1 MFRKAL
7 LTAAAAFAMF
17 ALSSVAR
24 ADTITLTSG
33 VPTTVNFK
41 SFSDPSGST
50 ATATFT
56 LTGNQLTVKLTNT
69 STSNTFVSG
78 IGFNTTP
85 NLTLTS
91 ATTATN
97 GWTAGAGP
105 GGGLGNFELISFGN
119 GNPARLSPGET
130 ATATFVFSAPSNLT
144 TLQIENL
151 IVHLTSLPN
160 GQSEKVPGTPQNA
173 VPEPMTMLL
182 FGTGLAG
189 IAARARR
196 RRGSKA

>member
-7 LTAAAAFAMF
+7 LTTAAAFAML

-41 SFSDPSGST
+41 SFSDPTGST
-50 ATATFT
+50 ATATFL
-56 LTGNQLTVKLTNT
+56 LTGNKLQVTLTNT
-69 STSNTFVSG
+69 STSNTFVTG

-97 GWTAGAGP
+97 GWAAGAGP
-105 GGGLGNFELISFGN
+105 GGGLGNFGLI
-119 GNPARLSPGET
+119 A
-130 ATATFVFSAPSNLT
+130 
-144 TLQIENL
+144 
-151 IVHLTSLPN
+151 
-160 GQSEKVPGTPQNA
+160 
-173 VPEPMTMLL
+173 
-182 FGTGLAG
+182 
-189 IAARARR
+189 
-196 RRGSKA
+196 